1 MEQAYSGPECP
12 PGFENWIA
20 EVGPHVTGISLC
32 GTLDYCGVSNAWV
45 GRIEDDQG
53 NSYSHAS
60 FSNSTEMVPQTPLM
74 EPTSLLYKDDDKE
87 VIPEEEDLV
96 EARISWDVGK
106 FLGLKVKN
114 DKAMIDAL
122 AKVKECQ
129 DFVMPRK
136 RGRPRKNK
144 AQK

>member
-1 MEQAYSGPECP
+1 ME
-12 PGFENWIA
+12 
-20 EVGPHVTGISLC
+20 L
-32 GTLDYCGVSNAWV
+32 
-45 GRIEDDQG
+45 
-53 NSYSHAS
+53 
-60 FSNSTEMVPQTPLM
+60 
-74 EPTSLLYKDDDKE
+74 TSLLYKDDDKE